1 VVKPVVKPIA
11 KPAVK
16 PVVKPVTK
24 PAAKPAAAAPAVQ
37 PAPAAAALVPVA
49 DNAGLNVQTA
59 ASAGSEPGAGIPGW
73 LAAMTGLF
81 TALAAGVLA
90 RSGIRSRKPEA

>member
-1 VVKPVVKPIA
+1 M
-11 KPAVK
+11 VK

-24 PAAKPAAAAPAVQ
+24 PVAKPVAAAAVMQA
-37 PAPAAAALVPVA
+37 APAAAATVPAA

-59 ASAGSEPGAGIPGW
+59 AAVGSQPDAGIPGW